1 MNSPSDRPGAPAA
14 PDGAAPD
21 RAASSRTPA
30 PPSAAGATPEASA
43 QYARLLDIMARLRRP
58 GDGCPWDLEQTL
70 DTLKPYL
77 IEEAYEALDALETR
91 NRADLVEELGDLL
104 LQIVFIAQVAAES
117 GLFDMADVARGISD
131 KLVRRHPHIF
141 GTESAPTTDDVLR
154 NWDKIKRAEK
164 KTRTSALDGIPSH
177 VPPLH
182 RAYQLQKRAARAGFD
197 WADVRGALDKLREE
211 VGELDE
217 AVREDARDHVMEE
230 LGDVLFAAV
239 KVARFVQCDPHY
251 ALDRTNAK
259 FERRFRAMESEIL
272 AEGKTLKDCTLPE
285 MELHWNRHRA
295 ADKTRPPT
303 ES

>member
-1 MNSPSDRPGAPAA
+1 MSSASRKPSKA
-14 PDGAAPD
+14 
-21 RAASSRTPA
+21 RTPA
-30 PPSAAGATPEASA
+30 KKAAPKRAAPLRKASPAASGATPGATA

-70 DTLKPYL
+70 ESLKPYL
-77 IEEAYEALDALETR
+77 IEEAYEALDALETQ
-91 NRADLVEELGDLL
+91 NREDMVEELGDLL
-104 LQIVFIAQVAAES
+104 LQIVFIAQVGAES

-141 GTESAPTTDDVLR
+141 GTESAPTTADVLR

-164 KTRTSALDGIPSH
+164 KARKSALDGIPSH

-197 WADVRGALDKLREE
+197 WADVNGALAKLREE
-211 VGELDE
+211 VGELEE
-217 AVREDARDHVMEE
+217 AVQENSRRHVMEE

-251 ALDRTNAK
+251 ALSKTNDK
-259 FERRFRAMESEIL
+259 FERRFRAMEADIL
-272 AEGKTLKDCTLPE
+272 AEGRTLKECTLPE
-285 MELHWNRHRA
+285 MEAHWNRHRA
-295 ADKTRPPT
+295 ADKNRP
-303 ES
+303 

>member
-1 MNSPSDRPGAPAA
+1 MNSPSDPALPRAPRDAA
-14 PDGAAPD
+14 GAAPAG
-21 RAASSRTPA
+21 AAPSRTP
-30 PPSAAGATPEASA
+30 SATGATPEASA

-70 DTLKPYL
+70 ETLKPYL
-77 IEEAYEALDALETR
+77 IEEAYEALDALETQ
-91 NRADLVEELGDLL
+91 NRADMVEELGDLL

-131 KLVRRHPHIF
+131 KLIRRHPHIF
-141 GTESAPTTDDVLR
+141 GTESAPTTSDVLR
-154 NWDKIKRAEK
+154 NWDRIKRAEK
-164 KTRTSALDGIPSH
+164 TARQSALDGIPSH

-197 WADVRGALDKLREE
+197 WADVNGALDKLREE

-217 AVREDARDHVMEE
+217 AVKEDSRDHVMEE

-295 ADKTRPPT
+295 ADKART
-303 ES
+303 